1 MDRQLRRQG
10 LLSNTAALFTSSRAE
25 VLATLPL
32 HVNAGLRRVIHG
44 FGYVADELLHRGWR
58 EVEIEQPLFIVA
70 PARSGTTM
78 LFHLLAADPQ
88 FAATTLGNTLI
99 RSISVAKLLRRAADK
114 QRGLILAARDGIN
127 KQMSALD
134 DTHTLRI
141 ELLEEDEGFY
151 NDMFALMNVHLL
163 FPNLY
168 KKLGI
173 VELDQRPSRVRRA
186 VMRRY
191 KNFIRRFLYLR
202 RNLHGGGQTY
212 LMKNVQSPGRMETL
226 EQAFPDARYIHIVRD
241 PVVQLPSALELIR
254 AVAKSSHGRVRPP
267 EHPYWRLVADS
278 LIEQHRKL
286 LAWERRLPASRWLTL
301 RYPELIADPAAT
313 LRRIY
318 EHFQLPLSPEREQSL
333 RTARQRAE
341 EFRKQRSYALADYGI
356 SPQEVRER
364 LAEVY
369 DFYQLER

>member
-10 LLSNTAALFTSSRAE
+10 ILSNTAGLFGSSRAE

-32 HVNAGLRRVIHG
+32 HVNAGVRRVIHG
-44 FGYVADELLHRGWR
+44 FGYVADELLYRGWR
-58 EVEIEQPLFIVA
+58 DVTIEKPLFIVA

-78 LFHLLAADPQ
+78 LFHQLAADPQ

-114 QRGLILAARDGIN
+114 QRKFILAARDGIN
-127 KQMSALD
+127 QQMAQLD
-134 DTHTLRI
+134 ETHTLRI

-151 NDMFALMNVHLL
+151 NDMFALLNVHLL
-163 FPNLY
+163 FPNLHE
-168 KKLGI
+168 KLGI
-173 VELDQRPSRVRRA
+173 VELDQRPERVRRA

-202 RNLHGGGQTY
+202 GPGPKTY
-212 LMKNVQSPGRMETL
+212 LMKNVQSPGRMATL
-226 EQAFPDARYIHIVRD
+226 AQAFPDARFIHIVRD

-267 EHPYWRLVADS
+267 EHRYWKMMADS
-278 LIEQHRKL
+278 LIEQHRTL
-286 LAWERRLPASRWLTL
+286 LAWERKLPASRWLTL

-313 LRRIY
+313 LRKVY
-318 EHFQLPLSPEREQSL
+318 EHFQLPLGPEREQSL
-333 RTARQRAE
+333 ATANQTAG
-341 EFRKQRSYALADYGI
+341 EFRKQRKYSLADFGI

-364 LAEVY
+364 LADVY
-369 DFYQLER
+369 EHYQLGA